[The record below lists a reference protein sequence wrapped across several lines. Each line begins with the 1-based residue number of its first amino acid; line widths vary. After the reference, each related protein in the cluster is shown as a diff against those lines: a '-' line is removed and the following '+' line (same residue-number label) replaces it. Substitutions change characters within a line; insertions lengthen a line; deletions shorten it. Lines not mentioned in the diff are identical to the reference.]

1 MPFMDIKKKGKNL
14 ISKIVT
20 KIFFPSEKIFKI
32 V

>member
-20 KIFFPSEKIFKI
+20 KIFPSEKIFKI